1 MAATKKRKKMFI
13 SILPNEQVE
22 LILAE
27 DGKITD
33 YFIEMLHQAKTK
45 GNIYKGTISNIDTAL
60 QAAFVS
66 YGEDR
71 NGFLQ
76 IDEVHPEYYLKE
88 HGADSGRKYPP
99 MQKMLKNGQEL
110 LVQVVKEPTV
120 SKGAF
125 LTTYLS
131 LAGRF
136 LVLTPGQDQLGV
148 SRKIEEEEERNK
160 LKEILREQDLGEGI
174 GLIARTNSEG
184 QSKTNLLKDLQYLK
198 RLWKDVRKKGMNE
211 QPPVLIYQEKELA
224 FRAVRDYLTTDVG
237 EIWIDHAETAELVK
251 EFVDL
256 TFPRRQNMVKLHTDT
271 ERTLWERFNLEKQLE
286 QLFGR
291 EVSLPSGG
299 RLVFDQTEALMA
311 VDVNS
316 GKISGSNFNEMV
328 FKTNMEA
335 AQEVGQ
341 QLRLRDIGGQVVI
354 DFIEMRDPKHHREV
368 EKELKAALKADRA
381 RVDVGRLSKFGL
393 LEMVRQ
399 RLGSSALSV
408 STEPCPH
415 CKGWGQRRNIEWRAL
430 QALKDIYRKLRGKNC
445 PNPLEYR
452 IDGELALYLLNHKR
466 AMVKDLE
473 ERFQNSILILGDSCQ
488 V

>member
-1 MAATKKRKKMFI
+1 MAPTKKRKKMFI
-13 SILPNEQVE
+13 SVLPGEQVE

-27 DGKITD
+27 DAKITD

-45 GNIYKGTISNIDTAL
+45 GNIYKGTVNNIDTAL
-60 QAAFVS
+60 QAAFIN
-66 YGEDR
+66 YGEAR

-88 HGADSGRKYPP
+88 HNPDSGRKYPP
-99 MQKMLKNGQEL
+99 LQKVLKNGQEL

-120 SKGAF
+120 NKGAF

-148 SRKIEEEEERNK
+148 SRKIEDDEERTR

-174 GLIARTNSEG
+174 GLIARTNSMG

-198 RLWKDVRKKGMNE
+198 RLWKDVRKKGMTE
-211 QPPVLIYQEKELA
+211 QAPVLIYQEKELA
-224 FRAVRDYLTTDVG
+224 FRAVRDYLTSEVG
-237 EIWIDHAETAELVK
+237 EIWIDHPETMELVM
-251 EFVDL
+251 EFVTL
-256 TFPRRQNMVKLHTDT
+256 TFPRRQNMVKLHADTD
-271 ERTLWERFNLEKQLE
+271 RTLWERFNLEKQL
-286 QLFGR
+286 QQIFGR
-291 EVSLPSGG
+291 EVLLPSGG

-335 AQEVGQ
+335 AQEIGQ
-341 QLRLRDIGGQVVI
+341 QLRMRDVGGQIVI
-354 DFIEMRDPKHHREV
+354 DFIEMRDPKHRREV
-368 EKELKAALKADRA
+368 EKELKSSLKADRA

-399 RLGSSALSV
+399 RLGSSALSI
-408 STEPCPH
+408 SSEPCPH
-415 CKGWGQRRNIEWRAL
+415 CQGWGLQRNIEWRAL
-430 QALKDIYRKLRGKNC
+430 QVLKDIYRKLRSKNC
-445 PNPLEYR
+445 PMPLEYR
-452 IDGELALYLLNHKR
+452 TEAELALYLLNHKR
-466 AMVKDLE
+466 IMLKDLE
-473 ERFQNSILILGDSCQ
+473 DRFQNSILVLTEKCPG
-488 V
+488 

>member
-1 MAATKKRKKMFI
+1 MTNTKKRKKMFI
-13 SILPNEQVE
+13 SVLPNEQVE

-27 DGKITD
+27 DAKITD

-45 GNIYKGTISNIDTAL
+45 GNIYKGVINNIDTAL
-60 QAAFVS
+60 QAAFVN

-88 HGADSGRKYPP
+88 HDPNAGRKYPP
-99 MQKMLKNGQEL
+99 MQKVLKTGQEL

-136 LVLTPGQDQLGV
+136 LVLTPGQDQFGV
-148 SRKIEEEEERNK
+148 SRKIEDEEERNR
-160 LKEILREQDLGEGI
+160 LKEILREQDLDEGI
-174 GLIARTNSEG
+174 GLISRTNSEG
-184 QSKTNLLKDLQYLK
+184 QNKTNLLKDLQYLK
-198 RLWKDVRKKGMNE
+198 RLWKDVRKKGIAE
-211 QPPVLIYQEKELA
+211 IPPVLIYQEKELA
-224 FRAVRDYLTTDVG
+224 FRAVRDYLTTDVA
-237 EIWIDHAETAELVK
+237 EIWIDHPETVELVK
-251 EFVDL
+251 EFVSL
-256 TFPRRQNMVKLHTDT
+256 TFPRRQSMVKLHTDT
-271 ERTLWERFNLEKQLE
+271 DRTLWERFNLEKQLE

-316 GKISGSNFNEMV
+316 GKIGGSNFNEMV

-335 AQEVGQ
+335 AQEVGR

-354 DFIEMRDPKHHREV
+354 DFIEMRDPKHRRDV

-399 RLGSSALSV
+399 RLASSALSV

-415 CKGWGQRRNIEWRAL
+415 CNGWGQRRNTEWQAL
-430 QALKDIYRKLRGKNC
+430 QSLKDIYRKLRSKNC
-445 PNPLEYR
+445 PSPLEYR
-452 IDGELALYLLNHKR
+452 VPSDLALYLLNHKR
-466 AMVKDLE
+466 IMIKDME
-473 ERFQNSILILGDSCQ
+473 ERFQNSILILGDNCQ
-488 V
+488 S